1 MTMNITLE
9 MLKQAVVRIAIAC
22 EQSQSMLCEADSR
35 LGDGDLG
42 ITMQKGWRQI
52 SDDAQDWP
60 DDLSKSLFQCSK
72 SLQKACASS
81 FGTLQATAFMAMAKY
96 CKENQLQEISPSDI
110 PPLLTVAYQS
120 MMARGKGELGQ
131 KSVLDIIYQLSE
143 ALKPVL
149 SRSELKVAAL
159 QSIDNTLNEFR
170 QKPNLLGR
178 ARMFP
183 EKSIGL
189 DDPGMLAIQVIV
201 KAI

>member
-1 MTMNITLE
+1 MTSFTVND
-9 MLKQAVVRIAIAC
+9 LKLASQRIAAAC
-22 EQSQSMLCEADSR
+22 QQSQEMLCEADSR

-42 ITMQKGWRQI
+42 LTMDKGWRQI
-52 SDDAQDWP
+52 AEDSDNWP
-60 DDLSKSLFQCSK
+60 NDISQALFQCSK

-96 CKENQLQEISPSDI
+96 CKEQQLSEISTSDI
-110 PPLLTVAYQS
+110 APLLVTAYQS

-131 KSVLDIIYQLSE
+131 KSVLDIIYQLSD
-143 ALKPVL
+143 ALTPSL
-149 SRSELKVAAL
+149 SANELKTAAIT
-159 QSIDNTLNEFR
+159 SVNNTLDAFR

-189 DDPGMLAIQVIV
+189 DDPGMLAIKVIV
-201 KAI
+201 EAI

>member
-1 MTMNITLE
+1 MNITLD
-9 MLKQAVVRIAIAC
+9 MLKQGVARIATAC

-96 CKENQLQEISPSDI
+96 CKENQLQEIVPADI
-110 PPLLTVAYQS
+110 SPLLTVAYQS

-149 SRSELKVAAL
+149 SRSELKAVAL

-189 DDPGMLAIQVIV
+189 DDPGMLAIKVIV

>member
-1 MTMNITLE
+1 MTTFTVND
-9 MLKQAVVRIAIAC
+9 LKLASQRIAAAC
-22 EQSQSMLCEADSR
+22 QQSQEMLCEADSR

-42 ITMQKGWRQI
+42 LTMDKGWRQI
-52 SDDAQDWP
+52 AEDSDNWP
-60 DDLSKSLFQCSK
+60 DDISQALFQCSK

-96 CKENQLQEISPSDI
+96 CKEKQLSEISTSDI
-110 PPLLTVAYQS
+110 SPLLAVAYQS

-143 ALKPVL
+143 ALVPVL
-149 SRSELKVAAL
+149 PANELKTAAIT
-159 QSIDNTLNEFR
+159 SVNKTLDEYR

-189 DDPGMLAIQVIV
+189 DDPGMLAIKVIV
-201 KAI
+201 EAI

>member
-1 MTMNITLE
+1 MAMTITLE
-9 MLKQAVVRIAIAC
+9 MLKQAVNRIAIAC
-22 EQSQSMLCEADSR
+22 EKFQPMLCEADSR

-52 SDDAQDWP
+52 ADDSQDWP
-60 DDLSKSLFQCSK
+60 DDLSKALFQCSK

-81 FGTLQATAFMAMAKY
+81 FGTLQATAFMVMAKY
-96 CKENQLQEISPSDI
+96 CKENQIKEISSSDI
-110 PPLLTVAYQS
+110 SPLLTVAYQS

-131 KSVLDIIYQLSE
+131 KSVLDILYHLSE
-143 ALKPVL
+143 ALKPL
-149 SRSELKVAAL
+149 AIDDLKVAAL
-159 QSIDNTLNEFR
+159 QSVESTLTEFR

-189 DDPGMLAIQVIV
+189 DDPGMLAIKVIV
-201 KAI
+201 EAI

>member
-1 MTMNITLE
+1 MTTFSVND
-9 MLKQAVVRIAIAC
+9 LKLASQRIAAAC
-22 EQSQSMLCEADSR
+22 QQSQEILCEADSR

-42 ITMQKGWRQI
+42 LTMDKGWRQI
-52 SDDAQDWP
+52 AEDSANWP
-60 DDLSKSLFQCSK
+60 NDISQALFQCSK

-96 CKENQLQEISPSDI
+96 CKEKQLSVISTSDI
-110 PPLLTVAYQS
+110 APLLATAYQS

-143 ALKPVL
+143 ALTPAL
-149 SRSELKVAAL
+149 SVNELKTTAL
-159 QSIDNTLNEFR
+159 TSVNNTLDEFR

-189 DDPGMLAIQVIV
+189 DDPGMLAIKVIV
-201 KAI
+201 EAI

>member
-1 MTMNITLE
+1 MTTFTVND
-9 MLKQAVVRIAIAC
+9 LKLAGQRIAAAC
-22 EQSQSMLCEADSR
+22 QQSQEMLCEADSR

-42 ITMQKGWRQI
+42 LTMDKGWRQI
-52 SDDAQDWP
+52 AEDSENWP
-60 DDLSKSLFQCSK
+60 DDISQALFQCSK

-96 CKENQLQEISPSDI
+96 CKEKQLSEISTSDI
-110 PPLLTVAYQS
+110 APLLTVAYQS

-143 ALKPVL
+143 ALAPAL
-149 SRSELKVAAL
+149 SASELKTTAITSVN
-159 QSIDNTLNEFR
+159 NTLDEFR

-189 DDPGMLAIQVIV
+189 DDPGMLAIKVIV
-201 KAI
+201 EAI

>member
-1 MTMNITLE
+1 MGITLE
-9 MLKQAVVRIAIAC
+9 HLKFAVQRIATAC
-22 EQSQSMLCEADSR
+22 EQSQNLLCEADSK

-52 SDDAQDWP
+52 ADDTQNWP
-60 DDLSKSLFQCSK
+60 NDLSQAFFQCSK

-96 CKENQLQEISPSDI
+96 CKEKKLQQIMPSDI
-110 PPLLTVAYQS
+110 SPLLTTAYQS

-131 KSVLDIIYQLSE
+131 KSVLDIIYCLSQ
-143 ALKPVL
+143 ALIPTL
-149 SRSELKVAAL
+149 SLSELKPTAL
-159 QSIDNTLNEFR
+159 KSIDNTLNEFR

-189 DDPGMLAIQVIV
+189 DDPGMLAIKVIV
-201 KAI
+201 EAI

>member
-1 MTMNITLE
+1 MNITLD
-9 MLKQAVVRIAIAC
+9 MLKQAVIRIAIAC

-52 SDDAQDWP
+52 ADDSQDWP
-60 DDLSKSLFQCSK
+60 EDLSKALFQCSK

-96 CKENQLQEISPSDI
+96 CKENQLQEISSSDI
-110 PPLLTVAYQS
+110 SPLLTIAYQS

-131 KSVLDIIYQLSE
+131 KSVLDILYHLSE
-143 ALKPVL
+143 ALKPL
-149 SRSELKVAAL
+149 AIDDLKIAAL
-159 QSIDNTLNEFR
+159 QSIENTLNEFR

-189 DDPGMLAIQVIV
+189 DDPGMLAIKVIV
-201 KAI
+201 EAI

>member
-1 MTMNITLE
+1 MNITLD
-9 MLKQAVVRIAIAC
+9 MLKQGVARIATAC

-52 SDDAQDWP
+52 ADDAQDWP

-96 CKENQLQEISPSDI
+96 CKENQLQEIAPADI
-110 PPLLTVAYQS
+110 SPLLTVAYQS

-149 SRSELKVAAL
+149 SLSELKAAAL
-159 QSIDNTLNEFR
+159 FSIDNTLTEFR

-189 DDPGMLAIQVIV
+189 DDPGMLAIKVIV
-201 KAI
+201 EAI

>member
-1 MTMNITLE
+1 MTTFSVND
-9 MLKQAVVRIAIAC
+9 LKLASQRIAAAC
-22 EQSQSMLCEADSR
+22 QQSQEMLCEADSR

-42 ITMQKGWRQI
+42 LTMDKGWRQI
-52 SDDAQDWP
+52 AEDSVNWP
-60 DDLSKSLFQCSK
+60 EDISQALFQCSK

-96 CKENQLQEISPSDI
+96 CKEKQLTAISTEDI
-110 PPLLTVAYQS
+110 APLLTVAYQS

-143 ALKPVL
+143 ALAPA
-149 SRSELKVAAL
+149 RSADELKTAAL
-159 QSIDNTLNEFR
+159 TSVNSTLDEFR

-189 DDPGMLAIQVIV
+189 DDPGMLAIKVIV
-201 KAI
+201 EAI

>member
-1 MTMNITLE
+1 MTTFSVND
-9 MLKQAVVRIAIAC
+9 LKLASQRIATAC
-22 EQSQSMLCEADSR
+22 QQSQEMLCEADSR

-42 ITMQKGWRQI
+42 LTMDKGWRQI
-52 SDDAQDWP
+52 AEDSANWP
-60 DDLSKSLFQCSK
+60 DDISQALFQCSK

-96 CKENQLQEISPSDI
+96 CKEKQLSVISTSDI
-110 PPLLTVAYQS
+110 APLLATAYQS

-143 ALKPVL
+143 ALTPALPVN
-149 SRSELKVAAL
+149 ELKTTAL
-159 QSIDNTLNEFR
+159 TSVNNTLDEFR

-189 DDPGMLAIQVIV
+189 DDPGMLAIKVIV
-201 KAI
+201 EAI

>member
-9 MLKQAVVRIAIAC
+9 MLKQAVNRIAIAC
-22 EQSQSMLCEADSR
+22 EQFQPMLCEADSR

-52 SDDAQDWP
+52 ADDSQDWP
-60 DDLSKSLFQCSK
+60 DDLSKALFQCSK

-96 CKENQLQEISPSDI
+96 CKENQLQEISSSDI
-110 PPLLTVAYQS
+110 SPLLTVAYQS

-131 KSVLDIIYQLSE
+131 KSVLDILYHLSE
-143 ALKPVL
+143 ALKPL
-149 SRSELKVAAL
+149 AIDDLKIAAL
-159 QSIDNTLNEFR
+159 QSIESTLNEFR

-189 DDPGMLAIQVIV
+189 DDPGMLAIKVIV
-201 KAI
+201 EAI

>member
-1 MTMNITLE
+1 MNITLD
-9 MLKQAVVRIAIAC
+9 MLKQAVARIATAC

-52 SDDAQDWP
+52 ADDAQDWP

-96 CKENQLQEISPSDI
+96 CKENQLQEITPTDI
-110 PPLLTVAYQS
+110 SPLLTVAYQS
-120 MMARGKGELGQ
+120 MMTRGKGELGQ
-131 KSVLDIIYQLSE
+131 KSVLDIIYQLAE
-143 ALKPVL
+143 ALKPIL
-149 SRSELKVAAL
+149 SLSELKTVAL

-189 DDPGMLAIQVIV
+189 DDPGMLAIKVIV
-201 KAI
+201 EAI

>member
-1 MTMNITLE
+1 MMANFTVND
-9 MLKQAVVRIAIAC
+9 LKLASLRIAAAC
-22 EQSQSMLCEADSR
+22 QQSQEMLCEADSR

-42 ITMQKGWRQI
+42 LTMDKGWRQI
-52 SDDAQDWP
+52 AEDSENWP
-60 DDLSKSLFQCSK
+60 DDLSQALFQCSK

-96 CKENQLQEISPSDI
+96 CKENQLSEISSSDI
-110 PPLLTVAYQS
+110 APLLAAAYQS

-131 KSVLDIIYQLSE
+131 KSVLDIIYHLSE
-143 ALKPVL
+143 ALTPAL
-149 SRSELKVAAL
+149 ATSELKTAAIA
-159 QSIDNTLNEFR
+159 SVNNTLDEFR

-189 DDPGMLAIQVIV
+189 DDPGMLAIKVIV
-201 KAI
+201 EAI

>member
-1 MTMNITLE
+1 MTTFTVTD
-9 MLKQAVVRIAIAC
+9 LKLASQRIAAAC
-22 EQSQSMLCEADSR
+22 QQSQEMLCEADSR

-42 ITMQKGWRQI
+42 LTMDKGWRQI
-52 SDDAQDWP
+52 AHDAENWP
-60 DDLSKSLFQCSK
+60 DDLSQALFQCSK

-96 CKENQLQEISPSDI
+96 CKEKQLSEISTNDI

-131 KSVLDIIYQLSE
+131 KSVLDIIQQLSE
-143 ALKPVL
+143 ALAPAPPAN
-149 SRSELKVAAL
+149 ELKTTAITSVN
-159 QSIDNTLNEFR
+159 NTLDEFR

-189 DDPGMLAIQVIV
+189 DDPGMLAIKVIV
-201 KAI
+201 EAI

>member
-1 MTMNITLE
+1 MNITLE
-9 MLKQAVVRIAIAC
+9 MLKQAVNRIAIAC
-22 EQSQSMLCEADSR
+22 EQFQPMLCEADSR

-52 SDDAQDWP
+52 ADDSQDWP
-60 DDLSKSLFQCSK
+60 DDLSKALFQCSK

-96 CKENQLQEISPSDI
+96 CKENQLQEISSSDI
-110 PPLLTVAYQS
+110 SPLLTVAYQS
-120 MMARGKGELGQ
+120 MMERGKGELGQ
-131 KSVLDIIYQLSE
+131 KSVLDILYHLSE
-143 ALKPVL
+143 ALKPL
-149 SRSELKVAAL
+149 AIDDLKIAAL
-159 QSIDNTLNEFR
+159 QSIESTLNEFR

-189 DDPGMLAIQVIV
+189 DDPGMLAIKVIV
-201 KAI
+201 EAI

>member
-1 MTMNITLE
+1 MNITLE

>member
-1 MTMNITLE
+1 MNITLE

-35 LGDGDLG
+35 LGDSDLG

>member
-1 MTMNITLE
+1 MTTFTVND
-9 MLKQAVVRIAIAC
+9 LKLASLRIAAAC
-22 EQSQSMLCEADSR
+22 QQSQEMLCEADSR

-42 ITMQKGWRQI
+42 LTMDKGWRQI
-52 SDDAQDWP
+52 AEDSANWP
-60 DDLSKSLFQCSK
+60 DDMSQALFQCSK

-96 CKENQLQEISPSDI
+96 CKEKQLSEISALDI
-110 PPLLTVAYQS
+110 APLLTVAYQS

-143 ALKPVL
+143 ALSPSL
-149 SRSELKVAAL
+149 SADELKPAAMT
-159 QSIDNTLNEFR
+159 SVNHTLDEFR

-189 DDPGMLAIQVIV
+189 DDPGMLAIKVIV
-201 KAI
+201 EAI

>member
-1 MTMNITLE
+1 MTTFSVND
-9 MLKQAVVRIAIAC
+9 LKLASQRIAAAC
-22 EQSQSMLCEADSR
+22 QQSQEMLCEADSR

-42 ITMQKGWRQI
+42 LTMDKGWRQI
-52 SDDAQDWP
+52 AEDSANWP
-60 DDLSKSLFQCSK
+60 DDISQALFQCSK

-96 CKENQLQEISPSDI
+96 CKEKQLSEISTGDI
-110 PPLLTVAYQS
+110 APLLATAYQS

-143 ALKPVL
+143 ALAPALPVN
-149 SRSELKVAAL
+149 ELKTTAITSVN
-159 QSIDNTLNEFR
+159 NTLDEFR

-189 DDPGMLAIQVIV
+189 DDPGMLAIKVIV
-201 KAI
+201 EAI

>member
-1 MTMNITLE
+1 MNITLE

-52 SDDAQDWP
+52 ADDSQDWP
-60 DDLSKSLFQCSK
+60 DDLSKALFQCSK

-96 CKENQLQEISPSDI
+96 CKENQLQEIPSSDI
-110 PPLLTVAYQS
+110 SPLLTVAYQS

-131 KSVLDIIYQLSE
+131 KSVLDILYHLSE
-143 ALKPVL
+143 ALKPTL
-149 SRSELKVAAL
+149 AIDKLKTTAL
-159 QSIDNTLNEFR
+159 QSINSTLDEYR

-189 DDPGMLAIQVIV
+189 DDPGMLAIKVIV
-201 KAI
+201 EAI

>member
-1 MTMNITLE
+1 MSITLE
-9 MLKQAVVRIAIAC
+9 EFKSAVQRISVAC
-22 EQSQSMLCEADSR
+22 DQSQILLCDADSR

-42 ITMQKGWRQI
+42 ITMQKGWKQI
-52 SDDAQDWP
+52 AEDAQNWP
-60 DDLSKSLFQCSK
+60 DDFSQAFFQCSK

-96 CKENQLQEISPSDI
+96 CKEKQLNEIASADLS
-110 PPLLTVAYQS
+110 PLLTVAYQS

-131 KSVLDIIYQLSE
+131 KSVLDIIYHLSD
-143 ALKPVL
+143 ALKPTL
-149 SRSELKVAAL
+149 SIAEIKPTAL
-159 QSIDNTLNEFR
+159 ESIDNTLNEYR

-189 DDPGMLAIQVIV
+189 DDPGMLAIKVIV
-201 KAI
+201 EAI

>member
-1 MTMNITLE
+1 MNITLD
-9 MLKQAVVRIAIAC
+9 MLKQGVARIAIAC

-52 SDDAQDWP
+52 ADDAQDWP

-96 CKENQLQEISPSDI
+96 CKENQLQEIAPTDI
-110 PPLLTVAYQS
+110 SPLLTVAYQS

-149 SRSELKVAAL
+149 SLSELKAAAL
-159 QSIDNTLNEFR
+159 FSIDNTLTEFR

-189 DDPGMLAIQVIV
+189 DDPGMLAIKVIV
-201 KAI
+201 EAI

>member
-1 MTMNITLE
+1 MNITLE
-9 MLKQAVVRIAIAC
+9 MLKQAVNRIAIAC
-22 EQSQSMLCEADSR
+22 EQFQPMLCEADSR

-52 SDDAQDWP
+52 ADDSQDWP
-60 DDLSKSLFQCSK
+60 DDLSKALFQCSK

-96 CKENQLQEISPSDI
+96 CKENQIKEISSSDI
-110 PPLLTVAYQS
+110 SPLLTVAYQS

-131 KSVLDIIYQLSE
+131 KSVLDILYHLSE
-143 ALKPVL
+143 ALKPL
-149 SRSELKVAAL
+149 AIDDLKVAAL
-159 QSIDNTLNEFR
+159 QSVESTLTEFR

-189 DDPGMLAIQVIV
+189 DDPGMLAIKVIV
-201 KAI
+201 EAI

>member
-1 MTMNITLE
+1 MNITID
-9 MLKQAVVRIAIAC
+9 MLKQGVERIATAC
-22 EQSQSMLCEADSR
+22 EQSQSMLCEADSL

-52 SDDAQDWP
+52 ADDAQDWP
-60 DDLSKSLFQCSK
+60 EDLSKVLFQCSK

-96 CKENQLQEISPSDI
+96 CKENQLQEIGPADI
-110 PPLLTVAYQS
+110 SPLLTVAYQS

-143 ALKPVL
+143 ALKPAL
-149 SRSELKVAAL
+149 SLFELKTVAL

-183 EKSIGL
+183 EKSMGL
-189 DDPGMLAIQVIV
+189 DDPGMLAIKVIV
-201 KAI
+201 EAI